1 MREEEKN
8 QVSDVFDENEDVI
21 RTNSKQSDD
30 TKADEVAVSSADDQG
45 AVDIVEDESAES
57 DDDVAEDDLTA
68 EDSEAQL
75 EFDQMDNVINGKK
88 RKQRKRKKKMSKR
101 GKMIEY
107 VAISC
112 VCVTLLIV
120 VAYFLSMFLGGETPS
135 QGLGNTQLIVDMTD
149 LPYYFGTEGTVDLTT
164 TFPGGANFK
173 MGEGTSKI
181 QGTKLTV
188 SSSDET

>member
-21 RTNSKQSDD
+21 RTNSEQSDD

-75 EFDQMDNVINGKK
+75 EFDQMDNVINGKSVNKEKEK
-88 RKQRKRKKKMSKR
+88 RR
-101 GKMIEY
+101 
-107 VAISC
+107 
-112 VCVTLLIV
+112 
-120 VAYFLSMFLGGETPS
+120 
-135 QGLGNTQLIVDMTD
+135 
-149 LPYYFGTEGTVDLTT
+149 
-164 TFPGGANFK
+164 
-173 MGEGTSKI
+173 
-181 QGTKLTV
+181 
-188 SSSDET
+188 

>member
-88 RKQRKRKKKMSKR
+88 RKQRNS
-101 GKMIEY
+101 
-107 VAISC
+107 
-112 VCVTLLIV
+112 
-120 VAYFLSMFLGGETPS
+120 
-135 QGLGNTQLIVDMTD
+135 N
-149 LPYYFGTEGTVDLTT
+149 
-164 TFPGGANFK
+164 
-173 MGEGTSKI
+173 
-181 QGTKLTV
+181 
-188 SSSDET
+188 

>member
-21 RTNSKQSDD
+21 RTNSEQSDD

-120 VAYFLSMFLGGETPS
+120 VAYFLVYVF
-135 QGLGNTQLIVDMTD
+135 GLEKLLLKVWVTHNLLLI
-149 LPYYFGTEGTVDLTT
+149 
-164 TFPGGANFK
+164 
-173 MGEGTSKI
+173 
-181 QGTKLTV
+181 
-188 SSSDET
+188 

>member
-21 RTNSKQSDD
+21 RTNSEQSDD

-101 GKMIEY
+101 GKMI
-107 VAISC
+107 
-112 VCVTLLIV
+112 
-120 VAYFLSMFLGGETPS
+120 
-135 QGLGNTQLIVDMTD
+135 
-149 LPYYFGTEGTVDLTT
+149 
-164 TFPGGANFK
+164 
-173 MGEGTSKI
+173 
-181 QGTKLTV
+181 
-188 SSSDET
+188 

>member
-21 RTNSKQSDD
+21 RTNSEQSDD

-101 GKMIEY
+101 GKMIESPIM
-107 VAISC
+107 AHR
-112 VCVTLLIV
+112 
-120 VAYFLSMFLGGETPS
+120 
-135 QGLGNTQLIVDMTD
+135 
-149 LPYYFGTEGTVDLTT
+149 
-164 TFPGGANFK
+164 FPW
-173 MGEGTSKI
+173 
-181 QGTKLTV
+181 
-188 SSSDET
+188 

>member
-120 VAYFLSMFLGGETPS
+120 VAYFLSMFLGGE
-135 QGLGNTQLIVDMTD
+135 
-149 LPYYFGTEGTVDLTT
+149 
-164 TFPGGANFK
+164 
-173 MGEGTSKI
+173 KI
-181 QGTKLTV
+181 GRAHV
-188 SSSDET
+188 